1 MKQSISYKKFFIN
14 YGIFVGCIAVLMG
27 ILIYTT
33 KITQKSWSKNLKKC
47 VELVLDEAEPS
58 TWFLMNSQKIKNAF
72 TLNAACYEARNK
84 KDGQTYKAVII
95 NIQTLY
101 GSVPAVF
108 TVSGSGE
115 VQFMGYS
122 SVHGRVHEQLMNNTS
137 NKRIQYWTKKIPY
150 IIKQ

>member
-1 MKQSISYKKFFIN
+1 M
-14 YGIFVGCIAVLMG
+14 

-84 KDGQTYKAVII
+84 KNGQTYKAVII

>member
-72 TLNAACYEARNK
+72 TLNAACYEN
-84 KDGQTYKAVII
+84 Y
-95 NIQTLY
+95 
-101 GSVPAVF
+101 
-108 TVSGSGE
+108 
-115 VQFMGYS
+115 
-122 SVHGRVHEQLMNNTS
+122 
-137 NKRIQYWTKKIPY
+137 
-150 IIKQ
+150 